1 MKTFLS
7 ILSAATLFIG
17 SMACTQQNETTTNAL
32 AFIPQPKEMQV
43 LSDQFQLTRRAGIT
57 IETPNPELER
67 IAHYFNS
74 KIAPATGFELRLKQ
88 RGNIRFKLTDDTS
101 LGAEGY
107 HLLVKHSGVTI
118 TAHQPAGIF
127 YGVQTL
133 LQMFPPE
140 IRGKEEQKNKVWKIA
155 CVDITDKPQFAWRG
169 MMLDVSRHWFTKE
182 DVKKYIDEL
191 AEYKMN
197 VFHWHLTNDQGWRI
211 EIKKYPKLTE
221 IGAFRDSSEINH
233 FGSDVYDGK
242 PHGGFY
248 TQDDLREIVAYAAQR
263 HITIVPEVSMPG
275 HSCAAIASYPWLGT
289 SGKQIK
295 VPGKFGVHYE
305 VLNVADPKVMTF
317 LSDVM
322 DEVIAIFPGAV
333 FHIGGDEVKYDQWKN
348 SPAIR
353 AYMAK
358 HQLKTPAE
366 LQVYFTN
373 EVSNMLA
380 SKGKRMM
387 GWNEITGAKLHEFQS
402 DADTK
407 SVEQQLAPG
416 TIVHF
421 WKGDTA
427 LIRETIE
434 KGYDIVNSYHVYT
447 YIDYSYESIPLEKAY
462 AFDPVPA
469 GLTDEQKKRV
479 LGLGCQMWGEFIPTV
494 ESMNLKVY
502 PRIAAYAETG
512 WTAFNR
518 FQSNLNF
525 FLDKWKKEGI
535 VYGPGEGE

>member
-17 SMACTQQNETTTNAL
+17 SMACTQQNETPTNAL

-182 DVKKYIDEL
+182 EVKKYIDEL

-197 VFHWHLTNDQGWRI
+197 VFHWHLTDDQGWRL
-211 EIKKYPKLTE
+211 EIKSLPRLTE
-221 IGAFRDSSEINH
+221 VGAWRAPRVGQWWHREPQQP
-233 FGSDVYDGK
+233 GEEATY
-242 PHGGFY
+242 GGFY
-248 TQDDLREIVAYAAQR
+248 TQEDVKEVLAYAAER
-263 HITIVPEVSMPG
+263 YVRVIPEIDVPG
-275 HSCAAIASYPWLGT
+275 HSLAALVASADDGQCR
-289 SGKQIK
+289 KQI
-295 VPGKFGVHYE
+295 
-305 VLNVADPKVMTF
+305 L
-317 LSDVM
+317 
-322 DEVIAIFPGAV
+322 
-333 FHIGGDEVKYDQWKN
+333 W
-348 SPAIR
+348 
-353 AYMAK
+353 
-358 HQLKTPAE
+358 
-366 LQVYFTN
+366 
-373 EVSNMLA
+373 
-380 SKGKRMM
+380 
-387 GWNEITGAKLHEFQS
+387 
-402 DADTK
+402 
-407 SVEQQLAPG
+407 
-416 TIVHF
+416 
-421 WKGDTA
+421 
-427 LIRETIE
+427 
-434 KGYDIVNSYHVYT
+434 
-447 YIDYSYESIPLEKAY
+447 
-462 AFDPVPA
+462 
-469 GLTDEQKKRV
+469 
-479 LGLGCQMWGEFIPTV
+479 
-494 ESMNLKVY
+494 
-502 PRIAAYAETG
+502 
-512 WTAFNR
+512 
-518 FQSNLNF
+518 
-525 FLDKWKKEGI
+525 
-535 VYGPGEGE
+535 